1 METEAGMHQVV
12 WCMSEYKCFCNV
24 LNHVKGPWQRG
35 VLTISSGQLQHA
47 LMRNSS
53 LQQPSSYWL
62 DLYTISKITLLNVSG
77 SYIWFTTHNSAN
89 CGCDTCRGSPRG
101 SPSGCLSGSRGV
113 RSPSSCAESGP
124 IRCWPDCSASR
135 SQPTQANG
143 VQLFFFPVIPG
154 APGIKHCCKQ
164 AAPAGRQAAVTTAP
178 APGPEGNTL
187 PVASLSWQILKT
199 WPLPSTSSVILFCVP
214 FCSGV
219 NKKEKR
225 M

>member
-1 METEAGMHQVV
+1 METEAGMHKVV

-53 LQQPSSYWL
+53 LRQPSSYWL

-143 VQLFFFPVIPG
+143 VQLFFFQWSRELLGSNI
-154 APGIKHCCKQ
+154 
-164 AAPAGRQAAVTTAP
+164 AANRRLRQAGSGHHST
-178 APGPEGNTL
+178 GPWARGKHPPCGFPLLTNIKDL
-187 PVASLSWQILKT
+187 AFAFDQFCYPFLCAIL
-199 WPLPSTSSVILFCVP
+199 
-214 FCSGV
+214 
-219 NKKEKR
+219 
-225 M
+225 